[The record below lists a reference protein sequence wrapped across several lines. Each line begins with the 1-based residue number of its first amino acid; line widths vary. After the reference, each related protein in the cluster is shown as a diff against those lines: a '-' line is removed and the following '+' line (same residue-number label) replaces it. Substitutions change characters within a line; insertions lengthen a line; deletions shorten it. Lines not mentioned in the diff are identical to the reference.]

1 MLQQRKLKSASSRQR
16 TWVPLKGRAAV
27 ALRRRQYIRS
37 QHLLPQASERVLRS
51 SRLLSPVDPRL
62 CRTGQALIEAT
73 KEGQDFTWTKDHQL
87 AFDKLKQSQLLAPA
101 LGLPD
106 VARSFYLYIDTNKG
120 VGKGVLTQTLGP
132 WQWPITY
139 LSKKLDSVAAGWPPC
154 LCIIAVIAQLAK
166 DADKL
171 IWGQNLIITTPCT

>member
-1 MLQQRKLKSASSRQR
+1 MRESLGPAGFCHLWIPGFAELAK
-16 TWVPLKGRAAV
+16 PL
-27 ALRRRQYIRS
+27 Y
-37 QHLLPQASERVLRS
+37 
-51 SRLLSPVDPRL
+51 
-62 CRTGQALIEAT
+62 EAT

-87 AFDKLKQSQLLAPA
+87 AFDKLKQSQLSAPA

-106 VARSFYLYIDTNKG
+106 VARRFYLYIDTNKG

-171 IWGQNLIITTPCT
+171 ILGQSLTITTPCT